1 MLSMFGKGDGS
12 QTKPVGPP
20 ANVAGA
26 ATSSSTVIQLHSEPV
41 HPALVFLLEEWKKF
55 QEWAMMTV
63 VQPGMS
69 KLTMLID
76 QAKVKLEPKY
86 LELKAKWDPFYA
98 EKVAPF
104 YAEKVAPFYAEKV
117 APLVAKAKP
126 TFDELVEKSKLI
138 IEEGKTKSIE
148 YYKKAEPALLD
159 LAEKSKPYVDAAAE
173 RCCTLTDVAK
183 RHSMVWIKD
192 RQVDTQKWV
201 TVQQAALAKWTG
213 LQGKLAQQMLDGAVA
228 GALSVR
234 KNADELMALRE
245 KEAEAQVMKAQHLK
259 NENYVAAGIALDAQ
273 NKLKDLGDRAEAA
286 ILAKGDALNREDY
299 ATAAVHRKALDD
311 IRMESETALSSIP
324 PLTGALAKVDD
335 SGLAA
340 SIASSVVAN
349 ALDLDASRSPGGA
362 TASPA

>member
-69 KLTMLID
+69 KLTVLID

-138 IEEGKTKSIE
+138 IEEGKIKSIE

-192 RQVDTQKWV
+192 RQVDTQKWA

-259 NENYVAAGIALDAQ
+259 NEHYVAAGIALDAQ

-362 TASPA
+362 TTSPA

>member
-1 MLSMFGKGDGS
+1 MFMFGKGDS
-12 QTKPVGPP
+12 QTMPVGPP

-26 ATSSSTVIQLHSEPV
+26 ATSSTTVIQLHSEPV

-55 QEWAMMTV
+55 QEWATMTV

-69 KLTMLID
+69 KLTVLID

-104 YAEKVAPFYAEKV
+104 YAERVAPFYAERV

-138 IEEGKTKSIE
+138 IEEGKIKSIE

-173 RCCTLTDVAK
+173 RCCTLADVAK

-192 RQVDTQKWV
+192 RQVDTQKWA

-286 ILAKGDALNREDY
+286 ILAKGDALNREEY

>member
-1 MLSMFGKGDGS
+1 M
-12 QTKPVGPP
+12 
-20 ANVAGA
+20 NVQG
-26 ATSSSTVIQLHSEPV
+26 TSSFAACIVV
-41 HPALVFLLEEWKKF
+41 LLIEEWMNF
-55 QEWAMMTV
+55 QEWAMKTV
-63 VQPGMS
+63 AQPGMS
-69 KLTMLID
+69 KLTVLID
-76 QAKVKLEPKY
+76 QANVKLEPKY
-86 LELKAKWDPFYA
+86 LELKAKWDLFYA
-98 EKVAPF
+98 AVRLSSTWLCDFASVLTPKLTIDEFVETCKV
-104 YAEKVAPFYAEKV
+104 Y
-117 APLVAKAKP
+117 
-126 TFDELVEKSKLI
+126 
-138 IEEGKTKSIE
+138 IEEAKIRSIE
-148 YYKKAEPALLD
+148 YFKNVELPLLN
-159 LAEKSKPYVDAAAE
+159 LAERSKPYVDAAAE

-192 RQVDTQKWV
+192 RQVDTQKWA

>member
-69 KLTMLID
+69 KLTVLID

-234 KNADELMALRE
+234 KNADELMALRK

>member
-1 MLSMFGKGDGS
+1 
-12 QTKPVGPP
+12 
-20 ANVAGA
+20 
-26 ATSSSTVIQLHSEPV
+26 
-41 HPALVFLLEEWKKF
+41 
-55 QEWAMMTV
+55 
-63 VQPGMS
+63 
-69 KLTMLID
+69 
-76 QAKVKLEPKY
+76 
-86 LELKAKWDPFYA
+86 
-98 EKVAPF
+98 
-104 YAEKVAPFYAEKV
+104 
-117 APLVAKAKP
+117 
-126 TFDELVEKSKLI
+126 
-138 IEEGKTKSIE
+138 
-148 YYKKAEPALLD
+148 
-159 LAEKSKPYVDAAAE
+159 
-173 RCCTLTDVAK
+173 
-183 RHSMVWIKD
+183 MVWIKD
-192 RQVDTQKWV
+192 RQVDTQKWA

-286 ILAKGDALNREDY
+286 ILAKGDALNREEY